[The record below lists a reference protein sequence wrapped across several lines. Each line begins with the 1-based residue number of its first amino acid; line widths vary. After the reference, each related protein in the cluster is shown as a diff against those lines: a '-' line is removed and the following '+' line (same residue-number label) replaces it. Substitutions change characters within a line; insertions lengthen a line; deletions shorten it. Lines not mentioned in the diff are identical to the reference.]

1 MKKTIFLNLIFTF
14 ALLINVQAQVKRTA
28 QTVTSQKRTSTQT
41 LTKKLNTNS
50 KWEVGLNIDG
60 EFNANSGSNNN
71 TKFGVNAM
79 AGYRVTPEILVGAKL
94 GTAFQKDV
102 SEIII
107 GGFGRYYYE
116 DYFGGA
122 GINHSSSS
130 VKIPAVSP
138 FASYTTTYGVTFATL
153 EGGYRIKTTDNI
165 AIETSANYNFTI
177 SPAGGSSWFGVKV
190 GGVYSF

>member
-1 MKKTIFLNLIFTF
+1 MVKKS
-14 ALLINVQAQVKRTA
+14 TA
-28 QTVTSQKRTSTQT
+28 AT
-41 LTKKLNTNS
+41 

-60 EFNANSGSNNN
+60 EFNSNTGSSSN

-79 AGYRVTPEILVGAKL
+79 AGYRVTPEILLGAKL

-116 DYFGGA
+116 DYFAGV
-122 GINHSSSS
+122 GINHSSST
-130 VKIPAVSP
+130 VKIPAIPP
-138 FASYTTTYGVTFATL
+138 FASYTATYGVTFATL
-153 EGGYRIKTTDNI
+153 EGGYRIKATDNI

-177 SPAGGSSWFGVKV
+177 SPAGGANWVGVKV

>member
-14 ALLINVQAQVKRTA
+14 ALLINAQAQVKRTA
-28 QTVTSQKRTSTQT
+28 QTVSSQKGTSAQT
-41 LTKKLNTNS
+41 ITRRLNTSS

-60 EFNANSGSNNN
+60 EFNANSSSNSN

-79 AGYRVTPEILVGAKL
+79 AGFRVTPEILVGAKL

-116 DYFGGA
+116 DYFGGV
-122 GINHSSSS
+122 GINHSSNS
-130 VKIPAVSP
+130 VKIPAVPP
-138 FASYTTTYGVTFATL
+138 FASYTATYGVTFATL
-153 EGGYRIKTTDNI
+153 EAGYRIKATENI
-165 AIETSANYNFTI
+165 AIETSANYNFSI
-177 SPAGGSSWFGVKV
+177 DPSGASWLGLKV
-190 GGVYSF
+190 GAVYGF